1 MTRPLR
7 VLAAL
12 VLALVPLA
20 GALARPQPAAGLTC
34 DYPYSCITLTIQPQ
48 GEGSG
53 TVMSVD
59 SAGTPDGRIHC
70 VITGGAVASGSVC
83 SYRYRTVVTAQI
95 VVSLSIA
102 PSTGSCFYSFSG
114 PDCGPKILSSQL
126 VSDPTVARIEFDLV
140 PETVS
145 VTLSGEGT
153 GRVDST
159 PAGISCP
166 GTCSSQFLYG
176 KALALKAMPDAGAAF
191 KGWTG
196 ACAGQG
202 ATCTIHPKATTS
214 TNAVFGLAPP
224 PTPTPRATP
233 RATPRPSGLG
243 STARASA
250 VPSAAS
256 QAPATIAPQ
265 STAEVS
271 AIPAS
276 TAASTDALPTAVSPA
291 AISLTTAPPVVVSAT
306 TTQPDLTPIAV
317 AILGAGVLVAFAVLA
332 GLAIGRRRP

>member
-1 MTRPLR
+1 MLVAL
-7 VLAAL
+7 VLAL

-20 GALARPQPAAGLTC
+20 GALVRPQPAVALTC
-34 DYPYSCITLTIQPQ
+34 DYPYYCITLTIQPQ

-53 TVMSVD
+53 TVTSVD
-59 SAGTPDGRIHC
+59 NAGTPDGRIHC

-83 SYRYRTVVTAQI
+83 SYRYRTLVTAQI
-95 VVSLSIA
+95 VVNLDIV
-102 PSTGSCFYSFSG
+102 PSSGSCFYSFSG
-114 PDCGPKILSSQL
+114 LDCGPKVVSSQL
-126 VSDPTVARIEFDLV
+126 VSDPTAARIEFDLV

-153 GRVDST
+153 GRVDSI

-176 KALALKAMPDAGAAF
+176 KALALKALPDPGAAF

-202 ATCTIHPKATTS
+202 ATCTIHPKGTTS
-214 TNAVFGLAPP
+214 TNAVFGLPP
-224 PTPTPRATP
+224 APTPTPATTP
-233 RATPRPSGLG
+233 RTTPRPGG
-243 STARASA
+243 PGATARAST

-256 QAPATIAPQ
+256 QAAATIAPQ
-265 STAEVS
+265 PTVEAS

-276 TAASTDALPTAVSPA
+276 TAASTDNAPTATSAP
-291 AISLTTAPPVVVSAT
+291 STPPVVVAAT
-306 TTQPDLTPIAV
+306 TSQPDLTPIAV

-332 GLAIGRRRP
+332 GLAIGRRRT